1 MSYTILIRMIILCLL
16 WLAPLT
22 AMANLD
28 IVATVPDLAAIAKQI
43 GGENVEVTALSL
55 PTQDPHFVDARPNLM
70 LDLNQAGLLLLTGLD
85 LEIGWLPVLLT
96 GARNPN
102 IQRGTRGFLDCSQF
116 VDVLEVPMEQIDRSM
131 GDIHPG
137 GNPHYLF
144 DPNQAILVA
153 RGIAQRMK
161 ELDYDNAQNY
171 ENNLQSFVQQLQT
184 KIEQWE
190 SRLSDYKEVPI
201 ISYHK
206 SFVYLCE
213 WLEFN
218 EVAYIEPKPGIPPN
232 PSHVATVMRVAQS
245 RQVPIILQ
253 ESFYPSNVATLI
265 AQNTA
270 AVLVNLPGGTN
281 FREGQTYIEHIEQI
295 ITLIEE
301 ALKG

>member
-1 MSYTILIRMIILCLL
+1 MFQTIIKLIIFCFLL
-16 WLAPLT
+16 LIPLS
-22 AMANLD
+22 AFADLD

-43 GGENVEVTALSL
+43 GREMVEVTALSL

-70 LDLNQAGLLLLTGLD
+70 LDLNQADLLLLTGLD

-96 GARNPN
+96 GARNPD
-102 IQRGTRGFLDCSQF
+102 IQRGTRGYLDCSQF
-116 VDVLEVPMEQIDRSM
+116 VDILEVPVEQIDRSM

-153 RGIAQRMK
+153 EGITQRMK
-161 ELDYDNAQNY
+161 ELDYTNAQNY

-184 KIEQWE
+184 KIQQWE

-201 ISYHK
+201 ICYHK
-206 SFVYLCE
+206 SFVYLSK

-232 PSHVATVMRVAQS
+232 PSHVATVMGVAQT

-265 AQNTA
+265 AQNTSS
-270 AVLVNLPGGTN
+270 VLVTLPGGTN
-281 FREGQTYIEHIEQI
+281 FREDQTYIEHIEQI
-295 ITLIEE
+295 ITLIEV